1 MRILFDKNVPVGVR
15 QFLSKHE
22 VSTVVELKWPPKLQN
37 GELLRA
43 AEDEAFDV
51 LVTCDQNITYQQNL
65 TDRKLALVVF
75 GSNIWPIVR
84 DYSDSIAARVDMAR
98 PGSYDFIDMP
108 LPAKRLKK
116 STD

>member
-15 QFLSKHE
+15 RFLLKHE
-22 VSTVVELKWPPKLQN
+22 VRTVVELKWPPKLQN

-43 AEDEAFDV
+43 AEAEAFDV
-51 LVTCDQNITYQQNL
+51 LVTCDQNIAYQQNL
-65 TDRKLALVVF
+65 SDRKLALVVF

-84 DYSDSIAARVDMAR
+84 DYSDSIAASVDTAR

-108 LPAKRLKK
+108 LPAKPEEK
-116 STD
+116 SDD